1 MSVAFDIESAEKA
14 ILEEGETAECKGL
27 MANRNTFE
35 AGESNGLL
43 QSDMPHGATISGER
57 SMVVQG
63 SLNGT
68 QGNPCRVQVKGDLV
82 VTGNIYHAQIRC
94 RNLYVGGDIQH
105 SRVIAVDDLHIC
117 GELMA
122 AQLSTGDYSEKKSF
136 IDNCHR
142 DYERGQEERESLER
156 QIRQEEKRVDR
167 SCKATRIPLDF
178 NISRIMTH
186 DNNQVR
192 INLSSFY
199 TSLGELTEERRKSAL
214 MEFFAKGIVGY
225 LARSNRKYID
235 GNPAREKVFLQ
246 LLKHLRELF
255 QLVAE
260 RDFLLRRQQLDQEH
274 IDEMVDKLRKQKQ
287 AIYVQ
292 GGIHADTTLRFAL
305 PRVRSLGEGQFEF
318 IDNAATLKF
327 SAGEGEELYLELSD
341 TEDNNETRD
350 ISAEELEELHFQVT
364 LGKVVWDSVGS
375 PDQP

>member
-1 MSVAFDIESAEKA
+1 MSVTLDIESAEKT

-27 MANRNTFE
+27 MPNRNTFE
-35 AGESNGLL
+35 AGDANGVL
-43 QSDMPHGATISGER
+43 QSDMPSGATINGER
-57 SMVVQG
+57 SMAVQG

-68 QGNPCRVQVKGDLV
+68 QSDPCRVQVKGDLV

-94 RNLYVGGDIQH
+94 RKLYAGGDVQH
-105 SRVIAVDDLHIC
+105 SRIIAVEDVQIN
-117 GELMA
+117 GELMVS
-122 AQLSTGDYSEKKSF
+122 QLSTGDYSDKKQY

-142 DYERGQEERESLER
+142 DYAKGQEDRESLER

-186 DNNQVR
+186 ENNQVR

-199 TSLGELTEERRKSAL
+199 TSLGELPEDKRKLAL

-225 LARSNRKYID
+225 LARANRKYID

-246 LLKHLRELF
+246 LLRHLRELF

-260 RDFLLRRQQLDQEH
+260 RDFLARRQKIDQEQLE
-274 IDEMVDKLRKQKQ
+274 EMIEKLRNQQQ

-292 GGIHADTTLRFAL
+292 GGVQSENTIRFAL

-318 IDNAATLKF
+318 IDHAATLKV
-327 SAGEGEELYLELSD
+327 SAAAGDELHLELVD
-341 TEDNNETRD
+341 TEGNKEVRNVGSED
-350 ISAEELEELHFQVT
+350 LEDLRFQT
-364 LGKVVWDSVGS
+364 SLGKVVWNTVTT
-375 PDQP
+375 QV